1 MKFECPIDLHTAV
14 DNNPYIAD
22 ATQKTVASAIVNNI
36 TRTVGETVTE
46 GKYTERAIDST
57 RKFLAAIAEK
67 YSSIA
72 SKDDF
77 LTRDYSNNAIF
88 KNAYDSYRS
97 TGDNVAVAFVKAA
110 VKAAY
115 TKEKITSPNTHNFQ
129 KGDIVDYGLM
139 NGGKYTKIGENLT
152 ISKVEGDKVY
162 TVSPDGTRKVF
173 DKNTVKHLTLKQI
186 ALPSAGL
193 SEDLT
198 FSKILEFLD
207 KSNHPEPY
215 SIREY
220 AAREIAM
227 RFNDKNK
234 PIKLNSNA
242 KEHITDINSKYFLAK
257 EGEPSIDLDELLS
270 DIIQSYSSLGNPND
284 IENSLDMN
292 DLIDII
298 GSNTP
303 KKILYNAVVDHFQG
317 EDRAIEAMNQ
327 QLSDGSVI
335 GNINGVKGENIA
347 PKTSIPQNRVSGK
360 YQYGFTQTAR
370 KEITDK
376 LGENTTSIDM
386 VEAGYRTRTTRS
398 VTEAQKYNL
407 SVGDIFEQY
416 GVSKDGTTKRI
427 LTRVTAIYGKEDPR
441 FLGNWNKEGW
451 TNEGIEDIKRLKDGA
466 QAIEFEVINQSK
478 GENISSLLKEFND
491 FIDKNLP
498 VFNSTVEVRT
508 NLNIAE
514 YTIKDGKFVNDFMS
528 DSSVVTI
535 NNDELLEQI
544 QELNPNDLVRTKHN
558 GTIVTAYVKDIKT
571 VMYNGVPSGIQI
583 EFYSKSHIQV
593 DETAY
598 MNESILDSDYISN
611 SKPLEIGESH
621 LSSKQKLGSNK
632 YAIRVNYVSG
642 KIQDCIDAYVEEHS
656 DDEKMK
662 KAKTLPEMLN
672 VIGFDNLMS
681 QLKEVFR
688 ESANTPRE
696 DLVAQLANELV
707 ESEELSTEVALK
719 KAEEI
724 VDKRLIGWNEILDN
738 WESISFDA
746 LTKWGRKNNV
756 EIVINDDNTTSTKT
770 KEKED
775 SDDVDSDDNFRDK
788 ENEEKESWQFDQANA
803 HAFKSISQE
812 MKDLLSMFPLLD
824 ANGMQVYD
832 DMYEPVNIS
841 ENRAYMRLQNLLL
854 PADNFKEML
863 EILQENVES
872 NPEYEELINFIEKDQ
887 EEGGKYQQLFFQL
900 FNAQV
905 QNFINFT
912 QQNRE
917 EDGAFGT
924 EISEVVSAIPL
935 NSEEGVMSILENTMS
950 NITSETKLSDTPLY
964 SVTDTEC
971 RDNALQVRNAALDV
985 LQNGELYEIKD
996 KDIIEAGKYEE
1007 WLSNHQTDVENI
1019 FKGLLSLGFDINL
1032 EDYYA
1037 RLTNYSISDIP
1048 IWTLADNISK
1058 IAYNVQTGKL
1068 LTEKNGGYNSGYLKE
1083 IARILNDNTVVVDRL
1098 ATVRSDNKTY
1108 AQFKKPSYFSNLF
1121 KHLTLKND
1129 AKRKEFIENEFGKYD
1144 WFRNKGNKDE
1154 IIENINKLLDN
1165 DSLDI
1170 DLRDELEG
1178 LLDNLND
1185 NVDKDT
1191 INELL
1196 SNFNPDIQKQILGDA
1211 AGYIED
1217 SWNNAIIEEFLTNA
1231 NDVCD
1236 MFSHNIA
1243 LSYEGNEYSKWTPE
1257 QYAKICLTQYF
1268 KRKDTS
1274 KSDFA
1279 DFMVPILADATSAEF
1294 VTLKKRGSVEA
1305 CIKGLYQVYKQELA
1319 RISLV
1324 QERENMRRVAYEK
1337 YNKLIDK
1344 YNENRANGKK
1354 TKKPLLTGI
1363 PEYSCPIANF
1373 DIQDE
1378 LEYDDSGKVK
1388 VIKSK
1393 NKQGSKLNFLSFM
1406 YNYTDSPLAFANDYS
1421 GFREIVEKELAN
1433 EANKIASIVDLN
1445 QFAVTNGVNSKT
1457 YITKDELYEYC
1468 AETMYATAMIEEIT
1482 ITDLAQYKN
1491 AIDFQKRYK
1500 QVYAST
1506 ARMDI
1511 YAKYGRVNERNI
1523 ILKDAYVNRL
1533 SEEVRRTIE
1542 NCKYFSKEQK
1552 KTLLEEFQNV
1562 NWADAQSYRS
1572 LSSYRA
1578 ILSMS
1583 GQWDD
1588 STFGVLFDKLTGKI
1602 NEPVT
1607 AEELSLIMQTKK
1619 PFVFTSKS
1627 VASKV
1632 QGRSD
1637 MRVGFQVKNSEFL
1650 LLWAYSQ
1657 MDLLGKERGGVI
1669 KALNQFMEDNN
1680 IDLVSFE
1687 SAIKVGLQG
1696 AIDLSHINYRPSYK
1710 KIKSEN
1716 PKQENESDEQY
1727 AKRIQE
1733 IYNKELVKSN
1743 QKNYS
1748 MTLSTLYAA
1757 TGISQGKKGETYDQI
1772 EERVN
1777 NSLNPEIVHT
1787 IPYSEYGIITSTP
1800 EHYIDHKQ
1808 RIGTQLLRLI
1818 TADNDGTYNINGN
1831 EMDSEGVYK
1840 YLNNLLNAKMLNHF
1854 KKLQKKLTNNTDLE
1868 KYLLNQMRNNDRYSD
1883 STIHSVHLNENGDF
1897 NLLGDPVVSSQIE
1910 SLLNSLIR
1918 KEINE
1923 MQVEGGTCIQVT
1935 SAFAHDL
1942 HIKWRDVKDAQG
1954 KVVDRGI
1961 AYLECRLPFQFKDLY
1976 SKFMDENGMISVAKI
1991 YEQCDKET
1999 ADHLLRLVGCRIPTE
2014 SKHSIQHLKVVGF
2027 LPQNNGSAIMLPA
2040 EITKVAGSD
2049 FDVDKM
2055 FLYRYSFIINKED
2068 NSIKYVRYNNTPIEQ
2083 MNEMQLNNAII
2094 DTIWSVLAAP
2104 QSAAQMLTPSD
2115 FAESKRWG
2123 YIGYLLNQPEYHNEI
2138 CKQGKLNPENATAK
2152 DKYNYLTS
2160 ISTDSL
2166 ADILSMNTNR
2176 IGLSNQLRFF
2186 EANTKGKSLL
2196 GIMAVNSVSQAM
2208 FQHSTV
2214 SIDANL
2220 AFTLNGNKFSSLS
2233 NKTVKYSDGT
2243 EQLTTKYI
2251 QEWLAAA
2258 ADNTKDPVLSY
2269 IGVSHELINAAIAMC
2284 RLGYPVKDIS
2294 LFFNSPAVRRVKE
2307 KLKGK
2312 NFVDKF
2318 TVEKAIFDVLDETN
2332 DKIWTTLNANNGG
2345 NYENSNGNI
2354 NLTTEDLLGET
2365 NKDCEILEVLMRLT
2379 IIGEDLN
2386 DLSSITRAD
2395 STSGNVSASMA
2406 GNLSKLFKQYS
2417 VKYKID
2423 HNLSSLK
2430 GAYNMIK
2437 DISIPSTLA
2446 ITDDVKKI
2454 LMDALNESDLGY
2466 VQGQNTFALQ
2476 SLYGFFYKKLPTF
2489 SPMVIEVCKSLG
2501 LTTNNGYLSEKQI
2514 KRVVNEYIKSMLY
2527 QIPFFGDEVISQK
2540 NKKTGKTENVL
2551 YTTKQKVEFFRDNM
2565 WNIITAVKS
2574 EYPEITNNK
2583 LIQSLKLK
2591 VAKEKKDEKGKLYKA
2606 GYDTVVLPNA
2616 GNITEEDKEAITNAW
2631 DELLNSPIDSIR
2643 RLGMDL
2649 IRYSFYRNGLT
2660 FSPDGFGHLAPNSRT
2675 LIDGYIEQVRN
2686 CNTNTNNEFTI
2697 RQFLTQF
2704 VKNNSDILSVGNANN
2719 AGQRKHP
2726 LQNGCFYTIGEGKE
2740 QQIAFLSYLRNAE
2753 VVEDTGE
2760 ERQGYKLYKFN
2771 KPLSYDFNYYDK
2783 NDKREFAFAAWNK
2796 SIDMDSYLNKV
2807 ASINA
2812 TAKELEKSDN
2822 KMGVIERLQKETLS
2836 ITNKTWC

>member
-1 MKFECPIDLHTAV
+1 MKQECPIDLNKVV
-14 DNNPYIAD
+14 DLNPYIAD

-36 TRTVGETVTE
+36 TKTVGEIVTD
-46 GKYTERAIDST
+46 GKSTAKSIDGV
-57 RKFLAAIAEK
+57 RRFIALIADK
-67 YSSIA
+67 YSNIISENA
-72 SKDDF
+72 KNDF
-77 LTRDYSNNAIF
+77 LSRDYKNNAIF
-88 KNAYDSYRS
+88 KNAYESFRS
-97 TGDNVAVAFVKAA
+97 TGDDVTVAFVKAA
-110 VKAAY
+110 IKAAY
-115 TKEKITSPNTHNFQ
+115 TNEKLTSPNNHTFQ
-129 KGDIVDYGLM
+129 KGDTVDYGIVS
-139 NGGKYTKIGENLT
+139 NGKFNSVHKDLTVLKVDGDNVHT
-152 ISKVEGDKVY
+152 IS
-162 TVSPDGTRKVF
+162 SDGKRKIYSS
-173 DKNTVKHLTLKQI
+173 KYLQLRSI
-186 ALPSAGL
+186 ALPSDGL
-193 SEDLT
+193 NKATT
-198 FSKILEFLD
+198 FSQILDYLNN
-207 KSNHPEPY
+207 SNHPEPY
-215 SIREY
+215 SMKEY
-220 AAREIAM
+220 AAIEIAR
-227 RFNDKNK
+227 RFNDKNSV
-234 PIKLNSNA
+234 KLNEYAA
-242 KEHITDINSKYFLAK
+242 KHITDIDRKHFLAK
-257 EGEPSIDLDELLS
+257 KGEKSIDLTDLIS
-270 DIIQSYSSLGNPND
+270 DIIQSYSSYGNPND
-284 IENSLDMN
+284 VENSLDLN
-292 DLIDII
+292 DIIDII

-303 KKILYNAVVDHFQG
+303 KQILLNAVKEHFSG
-317 EDRAIEAMNQ
+317 EDSEVMAVN
-327 QLSDGSVI
+327 
-335 GNINGVKGENIA
+335 
-347 PKTSIPQNRVSGK
+347 
-360 YQYGFTQTAR
+360 
-370 KEITDK
+370 DK
-376 LGENTTSIDM
+376 LSEGMPIETIENNDNTS
-386 VEAGYRTRTTRS
+386 
-398 VTEAQKYNL
+398 
-407 SVGDIFEQY
+407 F
-416 GVSKDGTTKRI
+416 
-427 LTRVTAIYGKEDPR
+427 
-441 FLGNWNKEGW
+441 
-451 TNEGIEDIKRLKDGA
+451 
-466 QAIEFEVINQSK
+466 
-478 GENISSLLKEFND
+478 LKEFSKFVD
-491 FIDKNLP
+491 DNLS
-498 VFNSTVEVRT
+498 VFNSTIEIRQ
-508 NLNIAE
+508 NLNITE
-514 YTIKDGKFVNDFMS
+514 YTIKDDKFVSDFNS
-528 DSSVVTI
+528 NESAVSIFD
-535 NNDELLEQI
+535 DDLLTQI
-544 QELNPNDLVRTKHN
+544 QELKPNDLVRTKHN
-558 GTIVTAYVKDIKT
+558 GTITTAYVKDIKII
-571 VMYNGVPSGIQI
+571 YNDSLPSGIQI
-583 EFYSKSHIQV
+583 DLYNKSYIQV
-593 DETAY
+593 DESAY
-598 MNESILDSDYISN
+598 MNGNILESDLYLST
-611 SKPLEIGESH
+611 SKPLGIGESH
-621 LSSKQKLGSNK
+621 LSAKQKLGSNK
-632 YAIRVNYVSG
+632 YAVRVNYVSS

-656 DDEKMK
+656 EDEQMA

-672 VIGFDNLMS
+672 VIGFDNLME
-681 QLKEVFR
+681 QLRQVFI
-688 ESANTPRE
+688 ESANTPKE

-707 ESEELSTEVALK
+707 ESEELSTEAALK
-719 KAEEI
+719 KAGEI
-724 VDKRLIGWNEILDN
+724 VNNRLIGWNEILDN
-738 WESISFDA
+738 WDSISFDA
-746 LTKWGRKNNV
+746 LTKWARKNNIEV
-756 EIVINDDNTTSTKT
+756 VINDDNTTSTKT

-775 SDDVDSDDNFRDK
+775 SDDTDSDDNFRDK

-854 PADNFKEML
+854 PADNFKEMI

-872 NPEYEELINFIEKDQ
+872 NPEYEELINFLEKDQ

-912 QQNRE
+912 QQDKE
-917 EDGAFGT
+917 EEGAFGT
-924 EISEVVSAIPL
+924 ETSEVVSAIPL
-935 NSEEGVMSILENTMS
+935 NSEEGVMSILENTMN
-950 NITSETKLSDTPLY
+950 NITSGTNLSDTSLY
-964 SVTDTEC
+964 VDNESNC
-971 RDNALQVRNAALDV
+971 RDNALTIRNAALDII
-985 LQNGELYEIKD
+985 QDGELNDIKGN
-996 KDIIEAGKYEE
+996 DIIEAGKYED
-1007 WLSNHQTDVENI
+1007 WLSNHQEEVENI
-1019 FKGLLSLGFDINL
+1019 FKSLLSIGFDINL
-1032 EDYYA
+1032 DDYYA
-1037 RLTNYSISDIP
+1037 RLTNYSIVDIP
-1048 IWTLADNISK
+1048 IYELANYISK

-1083 IARILNDNTVVVDRL
+1083 IARLLNDNTVVVDRL

-1121 KHLTLKND
+1121 KHLTLGND

-1144 WFRNKGNKDE
+1144 WFKNKGNKD
-1154 IIENINKLLDN
+1154 ILIENINRAINNNSVDDLEAETLRGIIE
-1165 DSLDI
+1165 DI
-1170 DLRDELEG
+1170 ENG
-1178 LLDNLND
+1178 
-1185 NVDKDT
+1185 VDADT
-1191 INELL
+1191 INSILQ
-1196 SNFNPDIQKQILGDA
+1196 NIDNYQQILGVEN
-1211 AGYIED
+1211 YIED
-1217 SWNNAIIEEFLTNA
+1217 SWNNDIIKEFLTNA
-1231 NDVCD
+1231 NDVCS

-1257 QYAKICLTQYF
+1257 QYAKICLTQFF

-1305 CIKGLYQVYKQELA
+1305 CIQGLFKVYKQELA
-1319 RISLV
+1319 RIELV
-1324 QERENMRRVAYEK
+1324 QERQKMREIAYDK

-1344 YNENRANGKK
+1344 YNEAKAKGEKV
-1354 TKKPLLTGI
+1354 KKPLLTGI

-1378 LEYDDSGKVK
+1378 LEYDDLGKINVEA
-1388 VIKSK
+1388 IKSK

-1406 YNYTDSPLAFANDYS
+1406 YNYTDKPLSFIQDYD
-1421 GFREIVEKELAN
+1421 GFKKIVMAELSN
-1433 EANKIASIVDLN
+1433 ETNRISSLVNLGS
-1445 QFAVTNGVNSKT
+1445 FAVTNGVNSKA
-1457 YITKDELYEYC
+1457 YITEDELFEYC

-1523 ILKDAYVNRL
+1523 ILKDNYVNRL
-1533 SEEVRRTIE
+1533 SKDVEATIK
-1542 NCKYFSKEQK
+1542 NCPYFSKEQK
-1552 KTLLEEFQNV
+1552 ETLLDEFQNV
-1562 NWADAQSYRS
+1562 NWADAQSFRS

-1602 NEPVT
+1602 KEPVT

-1632 QGRSD
+1632 AGRSD

-1669 KALNQFMEDNN
+1669 KAMNQFMEDNN
-1680 IDLVSFE
+1680 IDLISFE

-1696 AIDLSHINYRPSYK
+1696 AIDLSNINYKPSYN

-1716 PKQENESDEQY
+1716 PQQKDESDEDY
-1727 AKRIQE
+1727 KKRLQE

-1748 MTLSTLYAA
+1748 RALATLYAA
-1757 TGISQGKKGETYDQI
+1757 TGITQGKKGETYDQI

-1818 TADNDGTYNINGN
+1818 TADNEGTYNINGQ
-1831 EMDSEGVYK
+1831 EYDSKGVYK

-1868 KYLLNQMRNNDRYSD
+1868 KYLLNQMRNNDRYSE
-1883 STIHSVHLNENGDF
+1883 STIHSVHLNEEGEF

-1942 HIKWRDVKDAQG
+1942 HIKWKNTKDEKG
-1954 KVVDRGI
+1954 NIVRNI
-1961 AYLECRLPFQFKDLY
+1961 EYLECRLPFHFKDLY
-1976 SKFMDENGMISVAKI
+1976 SKFMDENGMISIAKI
-1991 YEQCDKET
+1991 YEQCDKQT
-1999 ADHLLRLVGCRIPTE
+1999 AEHLLRLVGCRIPTE

-2040 EITKVAGSD
+2040 EITKIAGSD

-2068 NSIKYVRYNNTPIEQ
+2068 NSIRYVRYNNTPIEQ

-2123 YIGYLLNQPEYHNEI
+2123 YIGYLLNEPMYHTEI
-2138 CKQGKLNPENATAK
+2138 CKQANLDPNTATTK
-2152 DKYNYLTS
+2152 EKYAFLTS

-2208 FQHSTV
+2208 FQHSDIG
-2214 SIDANL
+2214 IDTNL
-2220 AFTLNGNKFSSLS
+2220 AFTINGNKFTSLS
-2233 NKTVKYSDGT
+2233 NNTVTYADGT
-2243 EQLTTKYI
+2243 KQLTTKYI

-2312 NFVDKF
+2312 KFVDKF
-2318 TVEKAIFDVLDETN
+2318 TVEKAIFDILDETS
-2332 DKIWTTLNANNGG
+2332 DKIWTSLNSKNGG
-2345 NYENSNGNI
+2345 RYSIAEDAESRNLS
-2354 NLTTEDLLGET
+2354 LTTEELLGET
-2365 NKDCEILEVLMRLT
+2365 NADAKILEVLMRLT

-2386 DLSSITRAD
+2386 DLSSVTRAD

-2406 GNLSKLFKQYS
+2406 GNLSKLFKQQN

-2423 HNLSSLK
+2423 NNISSLRN
-2430 GAYNMIK
+2430 AWRMVSNIN
-2437 DISIPSTLA
+2437 IPSTLD
-2446 ITDDVKKI
+2446 ITDAVKKVI
-2454 LMDALNESDLGY
+2454 MDELNKSDLGY

-2476 SLYGFFYKKLPTF
+2476 SLYGFFYKKLPAF
-2489 SPMVIEVCKSLG
+2489 SPMVINACKNLG
-2501 LTTNNGYLSEKQI
+2501 LTTNTGYLSEKQI
-2514 KRVVNEYIKSMLY
+2514 KRVINEYIKSMLY
-2527 QIPFFGDEVISQK
+2527 QIPFFGDEVVSRR
-2540 NKKTGKTENVL
+2540 NSKTGKLEDVL
-2551 YTTKQKVEFFRDNM
+2551 YTTKQKVEFYRDNM
-2565 WNIITAVKS
+2565 WNIINTVKS
-2574 EYPEITNNK
+2574 QYPELTNNK
-2583 LIQSLKLK
+2583 LIQSLKFK
-2591 VAKEKKDEKGKLYKA
+2591 KAKEKKDKNGKLYKV

-2631 DELLNSPIDSIR
+2631 DELLNSPIDAIR
-2643 RLGMDL
+2643 TLGMDL
-2649 IRYSFYRNGLT
+2649 IKYSFYRNGLI

-2686 CNTNTNNEFTI
+2686 CNTNTNNEFTL

-2704 VKNNSDILSVGNANN
+2704 VKNNSDILSMTIN
-2719 AGQRKHP
+2719 AGDKRHP
-2726 LQNGCFYTIGEGKE
+2726 LQNGCFYTLGEGE
-2740 QQIAFLSYLRNAE
+2740 DQQIAFLSYLRNAE

-2760 ERQGYKLYKFN
+2760 EMRQGYRLYKFD

-2783 NDKREFAFAAWNK
+2783 NDKKEFAFSALDK
-2796 SIDMDSYLNKV
+2796 GIDMDSYLNQV
-2807 ASINA
+2807 ASVNSTI
-2812 TAKELEKSDN
+2812 KELKDSEN
-2822 KMGVIERLQKETLS
+2822 KQGVIERLMKELLQ

>member
-1 MKFECPIDLHTAV
+1 MKFECPIDLHTVV

-57 RKFLAAIAEK
+57 RKFLAAISEK

-97 TGDNVAVAFVKAA
+97 TGDNVAVAFAKAA

-139 NGGKYTKIGENLT
+139 TGGKYTKIGENLT

-227 RFNDKNK
+227 RFNDKNPNK
-234 PIKLNSNA
+234 PVKLNSNA

-327 QLSDGSVI
+327 QLAEGTPI
-335 GNINGVKGENIA
+335 E
-347 PKTSIPQNRVSGK
+347 SI
-360 YQYGFTQTAR
+360 
-370 KEITDK
+370 
-376 LGENTTSIDM
+376 ENTQDNT
-386 VEAGYRTRTTRS
+386 
-398 VTEAQKYNL
+398 L
-407 SVGDIFEQY
+407 
-416 GVSKDGTTKRI
+416 
-427 LTRVTAIYGKEDPR
+427 
-441 FLGNWNKEGW
+441 
-451 TNEGIEDIKRLKDGA
+451 
-466 QAIEFEVINQSK
+466 
-478 GENISSLLKEFND
+478 LLKEFND

-535 NNDELLEQI
+535 NNNELLEQI
-544 QELNPNDLVRTKHN
+544 QELNPNDLVRTKFN

-571 VMYNGVPSGIQI
+571 VMYNGAPSGIQI

-593 DETAY
+593 DEAAY

-611 SKPLEIGESH
+611 SKPLEIGESQ

-656 DDEKMK
+656 DDEKMQ

-746 LTKWGRKNNV
+746 LTKWGRKNNI

-775 SDDVDSDDNFRDK
+775 SDDVDSDNNFRDK

-912 QQNRE
+912 QQNKE

-924 EISEVVSAIPL
+924 ETSEVVSAIPL
-935 NSEEGVMSILENTMS
+935 NSEEGVVSILENTMS

-964 SVTDTEC
+964 SVTDAEC

-1154 IIENINKLLDN
+1154 IVENINKLLDN

-1196 SNFNPDIQKQILGDA
+1196 SNFNPDIKKQILGDA
-1211 AGYIED
+1211 DGYIED

-1243 LSYEGNEYSKWTPE
+1243 LSYESNEYSKWTPE

-1344 YNENRANGKK
+1344 YNEDRANGKK

-1373 DIQDE
+1373 DIQDN
-1378 LEYDDSGKVK
+1378 LEYDDLGKIK
-1388 VIKSK
+1388 VEAIKSK

-1457 YITKDELYEYC
+1457 YISEDELYEYC

-1533 SEEVRRTIE
+1533 SEEVKRTIE
-1542 NCKYFSKEQK
+1542 NCKYFSEEQK

-1602 NEPVT
+1602 KEPVT

-1627 VASKV
+1627 VASKI

-1727 AKRIQE
+1727 TERIQE

-1757 TGISQGKKGETYDQI
+1757 TGISQGKRGETYDQI

-1942 HIKWRDVKDAQG
+1942 HIKWRDIKDAKG

-1991 YEQCDKET
+1991 YEQCDKQT

-2040 EITKVAGSD
+2040 EITKIAGSD

-2138 CKQGKLNPENATAK
+2138 CKQGELDPENATAQ

-2233 NKTVKYSDGT
+2233 NKTVTYSDGT

-2294 LFFNSPAVRRVKE
+2294 LFFNSPAVRKVKE

-2332 DKIWTTLNANNGG
+2332 DKIWTTLNATNGG

-2423 HNLSSLK
+2423 RNLSSLK
-2430 GAYNMIK
+2430 GAHKMIK
-2437 DISIPSTLA
+2437 NISIPSTLA

-2649 IRYSFYRNGLT
+2649 IRYSFYRNGLI

-2704 VKNNSDILSVGNANN
+2704 VKNNSDILSIGNANN

-2760 ERQGYKLYKFN
+2760 EMRQGYKLYKFN

-2796 SIDMDSYLNKV
+2796 SIDMDSYLNQV

-2822 KMGVIERLQKETLS
+2822 KMGIIERLQKETLS